1 VRLLSRLRP
10 GISAATAAILFGA
23 LGIYATAAAPPAAAE
38 ANGLAATPIMGWS
51 SWSYVRSDPT
61 EAKIEAEADAM
72 KSSGLAA
79 VGYQYVN
86 VDDFWMACNSDGPE
100 VDANGYWEA
109 DTAKFPDG
117 MAAVASHVHADGL
130 KFGLYLTPGVPEN
143 AVLAKTPIEGAS
155 DTAAGIAET
164 SVSENNY
171 NCKHMYGINYSAAGA
186 QAYING
192 WADLLASWGVDYL
205 KIDGVGAGD
214 IADIQA
220 WSTAL
225 KQTGRPIVLE
235 LSNSLSISDAT
246 TWSTLANGWR
256 TTGDIECYCGSDGS
270 SYPLTKYSNVSSRFN
285 AAASWQPY
293 AGPIVEGWNDM
304 DSTEVG
310 NGSNDGLTEP
320 ERQTQLSLWSLASS
334 PLILGSDLTNL
345 DPTDLGLLK
354 NTAVIAVDQDAIPG
368 DRVLTGTNEQVFDKR
383 EKAGDYIVGIFNT
396 DTSASHS
403 FTVSLAQLGLA
414 GSANLTDLW
423 SGDSLGSGA
432 SITETVPAGGVALVK
447 AAPTSG
453 TGGMNELIQSA
464 SGKCVD
470 TYKVLFT
477 PGTKEELW
485 SCNGGIG
492 QELSPTSASEL
503 RTEGAT
509 ECLDV
514 YDNETAAGTIVEL
527 WPCDGGANQK
537 WTVESNGEVVDQ
549 QSGLCLDSSGGA
561 TADGAQLIIN
571 TCSGSTSQKWSWS

>member
-10 GISAATAAILFGA
+10 GISAATAAILLGA
-23 LGIYATAAAPPAAAE
+23 LGIYATSAAPPAAAE

-86 VDDFWMACNSDGPE
+86 IDDFWMACNSDGPE
-100 VDANGYWEA
+100 VNANGYWLT
-109 DTAKFPDG
+109 DTTKFPDG

-130 KFGLYLTPGVPEN
+130 KFGLYLTPGIPEN
-143 AVLAKTPIEGAS
+143 AVLANTPIEGTS
-155 DTAAGIAET
+155 DKAAGIAET

-171 NCKHMYGINYSAAGA
+171 NCQHMYGINYSAAGA

-205 KIDGVGAGD
+205 KIDGVGTGD
-214 IADIQA
+214 LADIQA

-225 KQTGRPIVLE
+225 KQTGRPIALE

-256 TTGDIECYCGSDGS
+256 TTGDIECYCGSGGS
-270 SYPLTKYSNVSSRFN
+270 SYPLTDYGNVSSRFN

-304 DSTEVG
+304 DSIEVG
-310 NGSNDGLTEP
+310 NGTNDGLTEP
-320 ERQTQLSLWSLASS
+320 ERETQLSLWSLASS
-334 PLILGSDLTNL
+334 PLILGTDLTNL
-345 DPTDLGLLK
+345 DSADLSLLK

-383 EKAGDYIVGIFNT
+383 EKAGDYVVGIFNT

-403 FTVSLAQLGLA
+403 FTVNLAQLGLA

-423 SGDSLGSGA
+423 SGDSLGSGS

-447 AAPTSG
+447 AVPTSG

-470 TYKVLFT
+470 TYQVLFT

-485 SCNGGIG
+485 DCNGGIG

-514 YDNETAAGTIVEL
+514 YNNETAAGTIVEL
-527 WPCDGGANQK
+527 WPCNGGANQK

-561 TADGAQLIIN
+561 TGDGAQLIIN

>member
-1 VRLLSRLRP
+1 MRLLSRLRP
-10 GISAATAAILFGA
+10 SISAATAATLLGA
-23 LGIYATAAAPPAAAE
+23 MAIYGLAAAPPAAAE
-38 ANGLAATPIMGWS
+38 SNTLATTPIMGWS
-51 SWSYVRSDPT
+51 SWSYDRSDPT
-61 EAKIEAEADAM
+61 EAKIEAQADAM

-86 VDDFWMACNSDGPE
+86 IDDFWMACNSNGPE
-100 VDANGYWEA
+100 VNANGYWVA
-109 DTAKFPDG
+109 DTGKFPDG
-117 MAAVASHVHADGL
+117 IAAVAAHVHADGL
-130 KFGLYLTPGVPEN
+130 KFGLYVTPGIPEN
-143 AVLAKTPIEGAS
+143 AVLANTPIKGTS
-155 DTAAGIAET
+155 DTASGIAET
-164 SVSENNY
+164 SVSEKNY
-171 NCKHMYGINYSAAGA
+171 NCGHMDGINYSAPGA

-192 WADLLASWGVDYL
+192 WADLLASWGVDYV
-205 KIDGVGAGD
+205 KIDGVGTSD
-214 IADIQA
+214 IPDIQA

-225 KQTGRPIVLE
+225 KQSGRPIALE

-256 TTGDIECYCGSDGS
+256 TTGDIECYCASSG
-270 SYPLTKYSNVSSRFN
+270 SYPLTDYGNVSSRFN

-293 AGPIVEGWNDM
+293 AGPVVEGWNDM
-304 DSTEVG
+304 DSVEVG

-334 PLILGSDLTNL
+334 PLILGTDLTNL
-345 DPTDLGLLK
+345 DSTDLGLLK

-423 SGDSLGSGA
+423 SGSSLGSGT
-432 SITETVPAGGVALVK
+432 SITVTVPAGGVSLVK
-447 AAPTSG
+447 AVPTSG
-453 TGGMNELIQSA
+453 TGGMAELIQSA

-470 TYKVLFT
+470 TYKILFT

-514 YDNETAAGTIVEL
+514 YNNETAAGSIVEL
-527 WPCDGGANQK
+527 YPCNGGTNQK
-537 WTVESNGEVVDQ
+537 WTVESNGEVAGK
-549 QSGLCLDSSGGA
+549 QSGLCLDSSGSA
-561 TADGAQLIIN
+561 TANGTQLIIN
-571 TCSGSTSQKWSWS
+571 TCTDSSTQKWAWS